1 MCRPNQQGFT
11 LVELITVLV
20 IVGVL
25 ASVAASRMGP
35 QATLQLQAGRDMVVS
50 ALFVAQQTAMAQS
63 QPVRVIAGDGRIDI
77 RVDRNGDGVFSANES
92 LSFAGTF
99 YPRNLPG
106 NLQISVSSIDYNRL
120 GHATPAQLT
129 LSQGGASVN
138 VTVSE
143 AGYVY

>member
-1 MCRPNQQGFT
+1 MCRKNQQGFS

-25 ASVAASRMGP
+25 ASVASSRMGP

-50 ALFVAQQTAMAQS
+50 AFFVAQQTAMAQS

-77 RVDRNGDGVFSANES
+77 RVDRNGDGLFSADES

-99 YPRNLPG
+99 YPRALPG
-106 NLQISVSSIDYNRL
+106 NLQISAASIDYDRL
-120 GHATPAQLT
+120 GHASPAQIT
-129 LSQGGASVN
+129 LSQGGASVSL
-138 VTVSE
+138 TISE
-143 AGYVY
+143 AGYAY